1 MLHSKRVR
9 KYMENININQIL
21 EEADALNKFVNKVK
35 EARPG
40 TYLLSDKD
48 IKQAII
54 LSKFNYIENITSK
67 VISIDTI
74 DNQYVIEIEEVKDNG
89 INYL

>member
-1 MLHSKRVR
+1 
-9 KYMENININQIL
+9 MENININQIL

-54 LSKFNYIENITSK
+54 LSKFNYIEDITNK
-67 VISIDTI
+67 VISIDTIDTI